1 MKPCD
6 IKINKGSILIY
17 RVFDLGEEVAL
28 NEVAR
33 LLNKNVGGLSR
44 LTLAKDP
51 RKSIIIREAP
61 LLIQLGETKIK
72 LGDMEYPVTMNAKIW
87 DYGSLSITF
96 QVAIAEGMTWDEL
109 VNLAALIETST
120 EIDHLAQEK
129 ARYFNQMTHP
139 AIKKNLLWDVF
150 EDYVI
155 YFIEKI
161 EGVEKNKATAILESI
176 NYANLILAEP
186 KESVSDTAQ
195 KALLENLRQYSSD
208 DFAIIDWNSALIY
221 EPQGQKDIADVIEF
235 SLTHLLEMRF
245 YDDLLTKNLAKLYDA
260 IENKKAGRR
269 ITNNLYSDL
278 SADTSARY
286 IEFTEFL
293 ERIDNSL
300 KTVGDFYL
308 ATVFRTASSRFRFD
322 DWMKSIDRKMQSLA
336 KISELLQGEVNSRRT
351 HNTEIIII
359 VLIVVEVITAILQM
373 FYH

>member
-6 IKINKGSILIY
+6 VKINKGSILIY
-17 RVFDLGEEVAL
+17 RVFDLGEEVSL
-28 NEVAR
+28 NEVTK
-33 LLNKNVGGLSR
+33 LLSKQVEGVSR
-44 LTLAKDP
+44 LSLTKDP

-61 LLIQLGETKIK
+61 LLIQLGESKVS
-72 LGDMEYPVTMNAKIW
+72 LGNTDYVSSMTAKIW
-87 DYGSLSITF
+87 DYGSLSISF
-96 QVAIAEGMTWDEL
+96 QIQLPQNLTWDQL
-109 VNLAALIETST
+109 VQLAAQIENST
-120 EIDHLAQEK
+120 QIDQSALEK
-129 ARYFNQMTHP
+129 AKQIHHMVSP
-139 AIKKNLLWDVF
+139 AIKNTLLWDVS

-161 EGVEKNKATAILESI
+161 EGVEKNNAAAILDTV
-176 NYANLILAEP
+176 NYANLIHAESS
-186 KESVSDTAQ
+186 ESISDMSK
-195 KALLENLRQYSSD
+195 KALLDNLKQYSSD

-221 EPQGQKDIADVIEF
+221 EPQGQKDIVDVIEF

-245 YDDLLTKNLAKLYDA
+245 YDDLLTKNLSKLYTA
-260 IENKKAGRR
+260 IENKKAGRQ

-278 SADTSARY
+278 SADTSSRY

-308 ATVFRTASSRFRFD
+308 ATIFRTASVRFRFD
-322 DWMKSIDRKMQSLA
+322 DWNRSIDRKMQSLA

-359 VLIVVEVITAILQM
+359 ALIVVETIIGIVQM
-373 FYH
+373 VYR